1 VVTSQS
7 FKAPKIPK
15 LNKKIV
21 SSSVL
26 SSAPKLKVTK
36 INAPISTLSKPVSQG
51 IGKVEG
57 DDAKESIIAQE
68 SLIRVVNSLNK
79 TSAVLNQLTDY
90 LITETQLEQELL
102 RDKIRGEKLEDE
114 RERKKIKESKLE
126 GVGKKARDAFLKPVK
141 AIGNKA
147 KGIFDTLKNVLGLL
161 FVGWLGNKGFDA
173 IELSAEGNIKALEDL
188 RNEVVTGL
196 GIALGTFT
204 LLNAGILGLVPTIL
218 GLSLSILALPFKAL
232 FDAGRGIL
240 NKIRGG
246 GGGKPGGGK
255 PGGGNRT
262 GGTRTRGGGRSMRGG
277 PDIRNP
283 LRNKPTITGDA
294 KPGIFGSIKNA
305 VGAGFNFVK
314 DGLKNLL
321 LKKVGSGRPGVKILK
336 AIKVLS
342 NSPFG
347 KFAAAGGR
355 KIVDIFRFGK
365 DLLNPKNLKKVGD
378 ALSKAKVLT
387 KVLGPL
393 FALIDIQS
401 RANKGMSPAQAII
414 PALLK
419 AVMMSGG
426 AAIGASIPFLGPFT
440 PFVGSWA
447 GGWLGDQLMNGIDG
461 IWDKSWDDKFF
472 KGFNEFTMGIGKS
485 DPTGMISKIFP
496 YEGVDKKYGDGS
508 TVAKGKDS
516 SDSSVSSMNSPSVS
530 APSMPSM
537 APPSSAP
544 SPQPIIIRRK
554 SGGQQQVPLK
564 VGSATKVP
572 NISSSN
578 PDNFLT
584 LYSQVQYNVVG

>member
-1 VVTSQS
+1 MVTSQS

-36 INAPISTLSKPVSQG
+36 INAPISTLSRPVSQG

-57 DDAKESIIAQE
+57 DDAKESIVAQE

-102 RDKIRGEKLEDE
+102 REKIRGEKLEDD

-173 IELSAEGNIKALEDL
+173 IQLSAEGNIKALEDL
-188 RNEVVTGL
+188 KNQVVTGL
-196 GIALGTFT
+196 GIAIGAFA
-204 LLNAGILGLVPTIL
+204 LLNIGILALIPKII

-232 FDAGRGIL
+232 FAAGRGIL

-283 LRNKPTITGDA
+283 LRNKPTITGDV
-294 KPGIFGSIKNA
+294 KPGILGRVKNS

-314 DGLKNLL
+314 DGIKNLL
-321 LKKVGSGRPGVKILK
+321 LKKVGSGRPGVKILR

-342 NSPFG
+342 ESPFG
-347 KFAAAGGR
+347 RFAAAGGR
-355 KIVDIFRFGK
+355 KIVDIFRLGK
-365 DLLNPKNLKKVGD
+365 NLLDPKNLKKVGD
-378 ALSKAKVLT
+378 ALGKAKVLT

-426 AAIGASIPFLGPFT
+426 AVIGASIPFLGPFT
-440 PFVGSWA
+440 PFAGSWA
-447 GGWLGDQLMNGIDG
+447 GGWLGDQLMNGIDNM
-461 IWDKSWDDKFF
+461 WNKSWDDKFF

-496 YEGVDKKYGDGS
+496 YEGTDKKYGDGS
-508 TVAKGKDS
+508 AVAKGKDN
-516 SDSSVSSMNSPSVS
+516 SDSAVSSMNSSSIS

-537 APPSSAP
+537 APPSASP

-584 LYSQVQYNVVG
+584 LYSQAQYNVVG

>member
-1 VVTSQS
+1 MVTSQS

-36 INAPISTLSKPVSQG
+36 INAPISTLSRPVNQG

-255 PGGGNRT
+255 LGSGGAVGKPDTGKPGGKLSPFELEQQRKA
-262 GGTRTRGGGRSMRGG
+262 GTRDNMMKQNKTNPIVKKFRSLLAKFETSKSGR
-277 PDIRNP
+277 
-283 LRNKPTITGDA
+283 
-294 KPGIFGSIKNA
+294 A
-305 VGAGFNFVK
+305 VG
-314 DGLKNLL
+314 
-321 LKKVGSGRPGVKILK
+321 
-336 AIKVLS
+336 KVLS
-342 NSPFG
+342 VLKSNPVFAPFRWAFG
-347 KFAAAGGR
+347 KTLKAFEWSKKFFTPNGLKDIGNKIGKVRILGR
-355 KIVDIFRFGK
+355 
-365 DLLNPKNLKKVGD
+365 L
-378 ALSKAKVLT
+378 
-387 KVLGPL
+387 LGPL
-393 FALIDIQS
+393 LSLIDIGT
-401 RANKGMSPAQAII
+401 RANAGMSPAQAII
-414 PALLK
+414 PALFKGLL
-419 AVMMSGG
+419 VSGG
-426 AAIGASIPFLGPFT
+426 AGLGSLVPIPGVNILTSIAGGLGA
-440 PFVGSWA
+440 
-447 GGWLGDQLMNGIDG
+447 GWLGDQMMNYVDNN
-461 IWDKSWDDKFF
+461 WSKSWDNNFF
-472 KGFNEFTMGIGKS
+472 SGFNNAVMEIGKS

-496 YEGVDKKYGDGS
+496 YEGVDKKYEDGA
-508 TVAKGKDS
+508 TVAKGKDN

-530 APSMPSM
+530 APPMPSM
-537 APPSSAP
+537 APPSAAP
-544 SPQPIIIRRK
+544 SPQPIIIRRR

>member
-1 VVTSQS
+1 MVTSQS

-36 INAPISTLSKPVSQG
+36 INAPISTLSRPVSQG

-57 DDAKESIIAQE
+57 DDAKESIVAQE

-102 RDKIRGEKLEDE
+102 REKIRSEKLEDE

-173 IELSAEGNIKALEDL
+173 IQLSAEGNIKALENL
-188 RNEVVTGL
+188 RDEVIGGL
-196 GIALGTFT
+196 TFALGTFA

-246 GGGKPGGGK
+246 GGGKPS
-255 PGGGNRT
+255 GGNRT
-262 GGTRTRGGGRSMRGG
+262 GGTRTRGGGRSMSGG

-283 LRNKPTITGDA
+283 LRNKPTITGDV
-294 KPGIFGSIKNA
+294 KPGILGRVKNS

-314 DGLKNLL
+314 DGIKNLL

-336 AIKVLS
+336 SIKVLS

-347 KFAAAGGR
+347 KFAVAGGR

-365 DLLNPKNLKKVGD
+365 NLLDPKNLKKVGD
-378 ALSKAKVLT
+378 ALGKAKVLT

-401 RANKGMSPAQAII
+401 RTNKGMSPAQAII

-426 AAIGASIPFLGPFT
+426 AVIGASIPFLGPFT
-440 PFVGSWA
+440 PFAGSWA
-447 GGWLGDQLMNGIDG
+447 GGWLGDQLMNGIDNM
-461 IWDKSWDDKFF
+461 WNKSWDDKFF

-496 YEGVDKKYGDGS
+496 YEGTDKKYGDGS
-508 TVAKGKDS
+508 AVAKGKDN
-516 SDSSVSSMNSPSVS
+516 SDSAVSSMSSSSIS
-530 APSMPSM
+530 APSMPTM
-537 APPSSAP
+537 APPSAAP
-544 SPQPIIIRRK
+544 SPQPIIIRRR

-564 VGSATKVP
+564 VGPATKVP

-584 LYSQVQYNVVG
+584 LYSQAQYNVVG

>member
-1 VVTSQS
+1 MVTSQS

-36 INAPISTLSKPVSQG
+36 INAPISTLSRPVNQG

-246 GGGKPGGGK
+246 GGGKPGGG
-255 PGGGNRT
+255 NRT

-305 VGAGFNFVK
+305 AGAGFNFVK

-365 DLLNPKNLKKVGD
+365 NLLDPKNLKKVGD
-378 ALSKAKVLT
+378 ALGKAKVLT

-426 AAIGASIPFLGPFT
+426 AVIGGSIPFLGPFT
-440 PFVGSWA
+440 PFAGSWA

-496 YEGVDKKYGDGS
+496 YEGADKKYGDS
-508 TVAKGKDS
+508 TTIAKGKDS
-516 SDSSVSSMNSPSVS
+516 SDSSVSSMDSPPVS
-530 APSMPSM
+530 APPMPSM

-544 SPQPIIIRRK
+544 SPQPIIIRRR

-584 LYSQVQYNVVG
+584 LYSQAQYNVVG

>member
-1 VVTSQS
+1 MVTSQS

-36 INAPISTLSKPVSQG
+36 INAPISTLSRPVSQG

-57 DDAKESIIAQE
+57 DDAKESIVAQE

-102 RDKIRGEKLEDE
+102 REKIRGEKLEDD

-173 IELSAEGNIKALEDL
+173 IQLSAEGNIKALEDL
-188 RNEVVTGL
+188 KNQVVTGL
-196 GIALGTFT
+196 GIAIGAFA
-204 LLNAGILGLVPTIL
+204 LLNIGILALIPKII

-232 FDAGRGIL
+232 FAAGRGIL

-283 LRNKPTITGDA
+283 LRNKPTITGDV
-294 KPGIFGSIKNA
+294 KPGILGRVKNS

-314 DGLKNLL
+314 DGIKNLL
-321 LKKVGSGRPGVKILK
+321 LKKVGSGRPGVKILR

-342 NSPFG
+342 ESPFG
-347 KFAAAGGR
+347 RFAAAGGR
-355 KIVDIFRFGK
+355 KIVDIFRLGK
-365 DLLNPKNLKKVGD
+365 NLLDPKNLKKVGD
-378 ALSKAKVLT
+378 ALGKAKVLT

-426 AAIGASIPFLGPFT
+426 AVIGGSIPFLGPLT
-440 PFVGSWA
+440 AIGGSYA
-447 GGWLGDQLMNGIDG
+447 GAWLGDQLMNGIDN
-461 IWDKSWDDKFF
+461 IWNESWDDKFF

-496 YEGVDKKYGDGS
+496 YEGTDKKYGDGS
-508 TVAKGKDS
+508 AVAKGKDN
-516 SDSSVSSMNSPSVS
+516 SDSAVSSMNSSSIS

-537 APPSSAP
+537 APPSASP

-584 LYSQVQYNVVG
+584 LYSQAQYNVVG

>member
-173 IELSAEGNIKALEDL
+173 IQLSAEGNIKALENL
-188 RNEVVTGL
+188 RDELVGGL
-196 GIALGTFT
+196 TFALGAFT
-204 LLNAGILGLVPTIL
+204 LLNTGILGLVPTIL

-240 NKIRGG
+240 NRI
-246 GGGKPGGGK
+246 
-255 PGGGNRT
+255 T
-262 GGTRTRGGGRSMRGG
+262 GGGRTNTGG
-277 PDIRNP
+277 KFRNP
-283 LRNKPTITGDA
+283 PRKKPTITGDA
-294 KPGIFGSIKNA
+294 KPGMLGRVKNFL
-305 VGAGFNFVK
+305 G
-314 DGLKNLL
+314 DGVKNLL
-321 LKKVGSGRPGVKILK
+321 SKIKGTRPASTIQKGINLLTKGSIGGKLLSPVVKAFQAGKNILK
-336 AIKVLS
+336 
-342 NSPFG
+342 PQ
-347 KFAAAGGR
+347 
-355 KIVDIFRFGK
+355 
-365 DLLNPKNLKKVGD
+365 NLKKVGD
-378 ALSKAKVLT
+378 FLGKAKVLT

-426 AAIGASIPFLGPFT
+426 AVIGGSIPFLGPLT
-440 PFVGSWA
+440 AIGGSYA
-447 GGWLGDQLMNGIDG
+447 GAWLGDQLMNGIDNM
-461 IWDKSWDDKFF
+461 WNKSWDDKFF

-496 YEGVDKKYGDGS
+496 YEGVGKKYGDGS

-516 SDSSVSSMNSPSVS
+516 SDSSVSSMDSPSVS
-530 APSMPSM
+530 APPMPSM

-544 SPQPIIIRRK
+544 SPQPIIIRRR

>member
-1 VVTSQS
+1 MVTSQS

-36 INAPISTLSKPVSQG
+36 INAPISTLSRPVSQG

-57 DDAKESIIAQE
+57 DDAKESIVAQE

-102 RDKIRGEKLEDE
+102 REKIRGEKLEDE

-173 IELSAEGNIKALEDL
+173 IQLSAEGNIKALENL
-188 RNEVVTGL
+188 RDEVIGGL
-196 GIALGTFT
+196 TFALGTFA

-246 GGGKPGGGK
+246 GGKPGGGKLGSGGAVGKPDTGKPGGGK
-255 PGGGNRT
+255 PGGKLSPFQLEQQRKA
-262 GGTRTRGGGRSMRGG
+262 GTRDNMMKQNKTNPIIKKFRSLLAKFETSKSGR
-277 PDIRNP
+277 
-283 LRNKPTITGDA
+283 
-294 KPGIFGSIKNA
+294 A
-305 VGAGFNFVK
+305 VGKVLSAFKSNPVFAPFRWMFGKTLKAFEWSKKFFTPK
-314 DGLKNLL
+314 GLKDIGN
-321 LKKVGSGRPGVKILK
+321 KIGKVKIL
-336 AIKVLS
+336 
-342 NSPFG
+342 
-347 KFAAAGGR
+347 GR
-355 KIVDIFRFGK
+355 LI
-365 DLLNPKNLKKVGD
+365 
-378 ALSKAKVLT
+378 
-387 KVLGPL
+387 GPL
-393 FALIDIQS
+393 LSLIDIGR
-401 RANKGMSPAQAII
+401 RANAGMSPAQAII
-414 PALLK
+414 PALFKGLLI
-419 AVMMSGG
+419 SGG
-426 AAIGASIPFLGPFT
+426 AALGGLVPIPGVNILTSIAGGLGA
-440 PFVGSWA
+440 
-447 GGWLGDQLMNGIDG
+447 GWLGDQMVNYADNN
-461 IWDKSWDDKFF
+461 WNKSWDNNFF
-472 KGFNEFTMGIGKS
+472 SGFNNAVMEIGKS

-496 YEGVDKKYGDGS
+496 YEGTDKKYGDGS
-508 TVAKGKDS
+508 AVAKGKDN
-516 SDSSVSSMNSPSVS
+516 SDSAVSSMSSSSIS
-530 APSMPSM
+530 APSMPTM
-537 APPSSAP
+537 APPSAAP
-544 SPQPIIIRRK
+544 SPQPIIIRRR

-564 VGSATKVP
+564 VGPATKVP

-584 LYSQVQYNVVG
+584 LYSQAQYNVVG

>member
-1 VVTSQS
+1 MVTSQS

-232 FDAGRGIL
+232 FNAGRGIL